1 MPMKGGNVAEDRERA
16 KPAHDEQDV
25 EGHRAKPMTDDPNA
39 SADAARR
46 ETDDEPDVEA
56 HRAKP

>member
-1 MPMKGGNVAEDRERA
+1 MAEDRERA